1 MYRVEVAWAPAF
13 ELLASLKA
21 YVNRSEHQT
30 MDLGVAWVKEVRGR
44 LTPKLTTEL
53 AAPRVL
59 RVVDLFDLLA
69 WQCPGE
75 PDARSFLE
83 WVRALSLGDLYER
96 VAPFV
101 LRSHFAVPDDLEG
114 ARQWYLRLL
123 AAWDEQYFGQVDPAV
138 LAGLRT
144 DAAAKTAL
152 IAGMAPDDLVE
163 MASNGVQIAPEM
175 APEVLV
181 LVPQYHHRPWNL
193 FSYYRNLVLL
203 EYPADVLPP
212 AAGEPPTGL
221 LRLTRALSDPSR
233 LRILRLL
240 VDDRR
245 SFSEL
250 VTMTGLAKST
260 VHHHMVALRAAGL
273 VQVYD
278 VGGKTVT
285 YRLRPNAADDL
296 GNRLRSYLTPSDE

>member
-1 MYRVEVAWAPAF
+1 LSSPA
-13 ELLASLKA
+13 
-21 YVNRSEHQT
+21 N
-30 MDLGVAWVKEVRGR
+30 
-44 LTPKLTTEL
+44 
-53 AAPRVL
+53 
-59 RVVDLFDLLA
+59 
-69 WQCPGE
+69 
-75 PDARSFLE
+75 
-83 WVRALSLGDLYER
+83 
-96 VAPFV
+96 
-101 LRSHFAVPDDLEG
+101 
-114 ARQWYLRLL
+114 
-123 AAWDEQYFGQVDPAV
+123 
-138 LAGLRT
+138 
-144 DAAAKTAL
+144 L
-152 IAGMAPDDLVE
+152 IDF
-163 MASNGVQIAPEM
+163 Q
-175 APEVLV
+175 
-181 LVPQYHHRPWNL
+181 Q
-193 FSYYRNLVLL
+193 VLL